1 MRVQPAEIAAAALFL
16 AEQENVM
23 IIGYA
28 LNVDDCFNVT
38 GFLYD
43 QGPKHTHVN
52 FYSLFSACRTCILRC
67 ASRRV
72 VPRAATG
79 FRASANPAKRAKR
92 GRDSSVGKPA
102 KTGFSRPS

>member
-16 AEQENVM
+16 AERENVM

-43 QGPKHTHVN
+43 Q
-52 FYSLFSACRTCILRC
+52 
-67 ASRRV
+67 
-72 VPRAATG
+72 
-79 FRASANPAKRAKR
+79 
-92 GRDSSVGKPA
+92 
-102 KTGFSRPS
+102 